1 MCSPGLSWV
10 CDFFQHNFT
19 FSSDIVANGISKEK
33 EKDLLMLLST
43 VCRHFRRNDFEQ
55 ECGTHGLI
63 DNVENLDLC
72 RHGKGMANH
81 NCIDLVAESLVFL
94 LVLESSF
101 ISHLAG
107 KSLYVLSCYLME
119 LDSEWKEFLHYLWI
133 SLKVVCSKIKTQPMF
148 DSAGQS
154 CPYAMDQRSFTSGSI
169 ALKEPYYISYLVKE
183 VCYSDLSN
191 NSTCLKKIYIAAS
204 QLMQLL
210 RNILKACNLKTE
222 KHVDSY
228 VHITETYIVDIAW
241 VLLNNLCLNKPVC
254 PVKDSCDNS
263 LIPTS
268 NQAFHDVEKE
278 LVLGSLIQILCSLV
292 HAIASKHNEVGGV
305 NLASHWPL
313 LTKVNEMIPA
323 LSIPSL
329 ALHNHPGQSCISDFL
344 RYKLLMLM
352 IRLSH
357 CFLQKPSFFVLWL
370 DLLWEHAAD
379 LLCHPLPEN
388 KIHESSLLGSPFW
401 TSSDHCNREFN
412 ICKSHLQNRAIFLL
426 FKCCFIMIREN
437 MKIPKKSISCHVSSL
452 EINSKSS
459 VSQQNSAV
467 ESGNVKAVVALMNW
481 LQMQMSHLS
490 PLNGDF
496 FSNRWITF
504 TSSFLRLFMDE
515 DDLMFQMLLQ
525 LLDMPLPLQQGKYNG
540 NSVPDSKRHMDN
552 CLPILESLR
561 PCFLFHEF
569 LALIQ
574 YDHLVMVDYL
584 ISKSTGTLCLCYLL
598 RSLRVLCDSWP
609 NSAVFSIDIGSPQ
622 ITELSNHSSQLE
634 NTANK
639 RKRELE
645 SFPVSAIAIDKSR
658 IESSKRCL
666 SSLYLH
672 IESLHKK
679 DLFPYNP
686 SPLLKR

>member
-344 RYKLLMLM
+344 RYKLL
-352 IRLSH
+352 
-357 CFLQKPSFFVLWL
+357 
-370 DLLWEHAAD
+370 
-379 LLCHPLPEN
+379 
-388 KIHESSLLGSPFW
+388 
-401 TSSDHCNREFN
+401 
-412 ICKSHLQNRAIFLL
+412 
-426 FKCCFIMIREN
+426 
-437 MKIPKKSISCHVSSL
+437 
-452 EINSKSS
+452 
-459 VSQQNSAV
+459 
-467 ESGNVKAVVALMNW
+467 
-481 LQMQMSHLS
+481 
-490 PLNGDF
+490 
-496 FSNRWITF
+496 
-504 TSSFLRLFMDE
+504 

-525 LLDMPLPLQQGKYNG
+525 LLDMPLPLQQG
-540 NSVPDSKRHMDN
+540 VPDSKRHMDN

-686 SPLLKR
+686 SPLLKRLEKFLQVYNERHGI

>member
-169 ALKEPYYISYLVKE
+169 ALKEPYYISY
-183 VCYSDLSN
+183 
-191 NSTCLKKIYIAAS
+191 
-204 QLMQLL
+204 
-210 RNILKACNLKTE
+210 
-222 KHVDSY
+222 
-228 VHITETYIVDIAW
+228 
-241 VLLNNLCLNKPVC
+241 
-254 PVKDSCDNS
+254 
-263 LIPTS
+263 
-268 NQAFHDVEKE
+268 
-278 LVLGSLIQILCSLV
+278 
-292 HAIASKHNEVGGV
+292 
-305 NLASHWPL
+305 
-313 LTKVNEMIPA
+313 
-323 LSIPSL
+323 
-329 ALHNHPGQSCISDFL
+329 
-344 RYKLLMLM
+344 LMLM

-686 SPLLKR
+686 SPLLKRLEKFLQVYNERHGI

>member
-344 RYKLLMLM
+344 RYKLL
-352 IRLSH
+352 
-357 CFLQKPSFFVLWL
+357 
-370 DLLWEHAAD
+370 
-379 LLCHPLPEN
+379 
-388 KIHESSLLGSPFW
+388 
-401 TSSDHCNREFN
+401 
-412 ICKSHLQNRAIFLL
+412 
-426 FKCCFIMIREN
+426 
-437 MKIPKKSISCHVSSL
+437 
-452 EINSKSS
+452 
-459 VSQQNSAV
+459 
-467 ESGNVKAVVALMNW
+467 
-481 LQMQMSHLS
+481 
-490 PLNGDF
+490 
-496 FSNRWITF
+496 
-504 TSSFLRLFMDE
+504 

-686 SPLLKR
+686 SPLLKRLEKFLQVYNERHGI